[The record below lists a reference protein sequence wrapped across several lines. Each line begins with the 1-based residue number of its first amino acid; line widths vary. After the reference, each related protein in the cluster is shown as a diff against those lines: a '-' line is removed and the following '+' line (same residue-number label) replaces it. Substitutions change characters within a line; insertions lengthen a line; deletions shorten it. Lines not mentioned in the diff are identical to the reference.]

1 MVIKMS
7 KLSEINYKRMHDL
20 ISYIAKENN
29 KNKFQVYLDF
39 FLNSVIR
46 GIGYVDYLKGNY
58 INLTTEQK
66 NDYLNKK
73 NYVKLV
79 KYLNKRGY
87 TMIFHD
93 KVVFNRIFKD
103 YIGRDF
109 IDIREVGFKGF
120 KKFVEGKENVFA
132 KKHNSFGGDGVE
144 KITIDGDLK
153 SIFNKLYSNKQYLIE
168 DTLIQHKY
176 LNEMNPAAVNNVRL
190 ITLLKDGE
198 VYVLFK
204 TLRINGGSEEVIS
217 CHDIYMTLA
226 DDGSIL
232 GNVVDDECNIYA
244 KHPVTNFKFK
254 GAKIPHM
261 DKAIKLVKEAA
272 KLVPEMRYVG
282 WDIAITKEG
291 AAIIEGNNYPSFGL
305 HQFYLLNDGE
315 EVGKYKK
322 VKEILGDEI
331 NNI

>member
-1 MVIKMS
+1 MS
-7 KLSEINYKRMHDL
+7 KLKDINYKRMNDL

-29 KNKFQVYLDF
+29 KSKIQVYLNF
-39 FLNSVIR
+39 FWNSATR

-58 INLTTEQK
+58 INLTNEQK
-66 NDYLNKK
+66 KDYLNKR

-103 YIGRDF
+103 YIGREF
-109 IDIREVGFKGF
+109 IDLREVGFKGF
-120 KKFVEGKENVFA
+120 QKFVKDKKDVFA
-132 KKHNSFGGDGVE
+132 KKHNSFGGDGVSRVNIE
-144 KITIDGDLK
+144 GDLK
-153 SIFNKLYSNKQYLIE
+153 EIYNTLYQNKQYLIE
-168 DTLIQHKY
+168 ETLIQHDY
-176 LNEMNPAAVNNVRL
+176 LNKINPVAVNNVRI
-190 ITLLKDGE
+190 ITLLKDDQ

-204 TLRINGGSEEVIS
+204 TLRINAGNEEVIS

-226 DDGSIL
+226 DDGTIL
-232 GNVVDDECNIYA
+232 GNVVDDECNIYSA
-244 KHPVTNFKFK
+244 HPVTKFKFK

-272 KLVPEMRYVG
+272 RLVPEMRYVG
-282 WDIAITKEG
+282 WDVAITKKG

-315 EVGKYKK
+315 EIGKYKK
-322 VKEILGDEI
+322 IKDILGDEI
-331 NNI
+331 NYI